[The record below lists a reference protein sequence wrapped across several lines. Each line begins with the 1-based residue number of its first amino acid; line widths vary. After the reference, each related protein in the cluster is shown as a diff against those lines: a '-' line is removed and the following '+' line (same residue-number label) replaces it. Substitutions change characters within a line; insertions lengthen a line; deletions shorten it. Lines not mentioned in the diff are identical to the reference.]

1 MKYDIAFPNLGIF
14 IENLKNNIQIGGFTI
29 AFYGIIIAI
38 AMMLGFFLVL
48 LLAKKSGQNTDNYYD
63 LFILVIIFS
72 IIGARAYYVIF
83 NWDYYQIRPS
93 QILNIRAGGLA
104 VYGGIIAS
112 LFVLLIFCFI
122 KKLKFFQVA
131 DTGIVGLTLGQ
142 VIGRFGNFFN
152 MEAFGTYTNNLFA
165 MKMRYDLVDKN
176 SVDMVMLQNM
186 VDENGYSYIQAHP
199 TFFYESALNL
209 ILLIILLI
217 IFFKL
222 KKFNGQVLATYFLG
236 YGLIRFFV
244 EGLRTDSLMIPN
256 TNIRVSQAL
265 SIVIFV
271 IGLLMYI
278 VNILKTKNKNKK
290 DKSNEV
296 IKTDINTNTNSNV
309 NIEKTTDNNSSN
321 GISNSQNV
329 TENNSDAHTVDI
341 NETTDKPGFTI

>member
-1 MKYDIAFPNLGIF
+1 M
-14 IENLKNNIQIGGFTI
+14 
-29 AFYGIIIAI
+29 
-38 AMMLGFFLVL
+38 
-48 LLAKKSGQNTDNYYD
+48 
-63 LFILVIIFS
+63 
-72 IIGARAYYVIF
+72 
-83 NWDYYQIRPS
+83 
-93 QILNIRAGGLA
+93 
-104 VYGGIIAS
+104 
-112 LFVLLIFCFI
+112 
-122 KKLKFFQVA
+122 
-131 DTGIVGLTLGQ
+131 
-142 VIGRFGNFFN
+142 
-152 MEAFGTYTNNLFA
+152 
-165 MKMRYDLVDKN
+165 
-176 SVDMVMLQNM
+176 
-186 VDENGYSYIQAHP
+186 
-199 TFFYESALNL
+199 NL

-296 IKTDINTNTNSNV
+296 IKTDININTNTNSNV

-321 GISNSQNV
+321 DISNSQNV

-341 NETTDKPGFTI
+341 NESTDKPGFTI